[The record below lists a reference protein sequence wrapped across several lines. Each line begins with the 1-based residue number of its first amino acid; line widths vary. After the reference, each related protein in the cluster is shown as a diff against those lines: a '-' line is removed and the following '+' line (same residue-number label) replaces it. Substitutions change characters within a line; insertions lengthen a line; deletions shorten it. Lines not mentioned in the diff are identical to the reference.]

1 MSKQTLQAILKNYQ
15 KSVRDARAKILEA
28 RKIYQPEEAKERE
41 EKLLEH
47 LEHERSN
54 AMSAIQE
61 EREKACQGV
70 AKWGQLDG
78 SKITAD
84 AKLLEHGLVTPDQ
97 FSQLVEKYQ
106 DNGTMCALLRNYA
119 EQHNEQLRAKSKDA
133 FPAGILDTR
142 TIPTQEDMTRAAE
155 HDAKSAL
162 SIVGM
167 IDGGFLGGPDSAMVQ
182 AAIDN
187 FLD

>member
-15 KSVRDARAKILEA
+15 KSVKAAHAKIQEA
-28 RKIYQPEEAKERE
+28 QKIYKPEEAKARIADLQ
-41 EKLLEH
+41 KH
-47 LEHERSN
+47 LEQERQN
-54 AMSAIQE
+54 AVSAIQE
-61 EREKACQGV
+61 EQDKARQGV

-78 SKITAD
+78 SKITDD

-97 FSQLVEKYQ
+97 FSQLVERYQ

-119 EQHNEQLRAKSKDA
+119 EKHNEELRAKSKDA
-133 FPAGILDTR
+133 FPAGTLDVGK
-142 TIPTQEDMTRAAE
+142 IPTQEDKTRAAE

-182 AAIDN
+182 AAIDH
-187 FLD
+187 FTD